1 MDYRD
6 YNYGESFSGDCDHT
20 EAEFRR
26 ELYVGENILWC
37 REYKKTNHVSWQ
49 DEKVWA
55 IIILVFIFI
64 GFLVTAGFN
73 PGIIVLLLLLV
84 WALYPYLKKKPEFS
98 SYAITDRRIIL
109 NNNGTFTSDEL
120 SDIKCIA
127 YRELKDGTGSI
138 GYSKKYSKIRVYPT
152 GRAYSVMSRGKP
164 SPLGVTTVYGVEN
177 PEKVHGILENA
188 ISKSKEDYG
197 YEQ

>member
-1 MDYRD
+1 MENRD
-6 YNYGESFSGDCDHT
+6 YNCGENFSGDCDHT
-20 EAEFRR
+20 ESEFRR

-37 REYKKTNHVSWQ
+37 REYKETNHISWQ
-49 DEKVWA
+49 DEKIWA

-127 YRELKDGTGSI
+127 YREIKDGIGSL
-138 GYSKKYSKIRVYPT
+138 GYSLKYSKVKVSPT
-152 GRAYSVMSRGKP
+152 GRAYSVMTRGKP

-188 ISKSKEDYG
+188 ILRSKEEYG
-197 YEQ
+197 YDS

>member
-6 YNYGESFSGDCDHT
+6 YYNGEQISGDCDHT
-20 EAEFRR
+20 ESEFRR
-26 ELYVGENILWC
+26 ELYVGETILWC

-55 IIILVFIFI
+55 IIILVFLFI
-64 GFLVTAGFN
+64 GFSVTTGFN
-73 PGIIVLLLLLV
+73 PGIIVLLLLVV
-84 WALYPYLKKKPEFS
+84 WAFYPYLKKKPEYS

-127 YRELKDGTGSI
+127 YRTFKDGTGSI

-177 PEKVHGILENA
+177 PEKVHGIFENA
-188 ISKSKEDYG
+188 ISKSKEDYD
-197 YEQ
+197 YE